1 MLPDP
6 VFDFHVVGMGLFGE
20 SCSRGL
26 FGGEEPLLRLR
37 YFVEP
42 SCCFFVWSRHST
54 IPLLSWG
61 IMHHAPALGNS
72 QSCRANLMKTKEI
85 HYPTSVCSVALCMIR
100 ARRTL
105 ISKVVEC
112 FSPSLL
118 KDGHLVPKEKEGVGA
133 QNTQ

>member
-20 SCSRGL
+20 SCSRGF

-61 IMHHAPALGNS
+61 IMHHARALDNS
-72 QSCRANLMKTKEI
+72 QSCRANIMKTKEI
-85 HYPTSVCSVALCMIR
+85 HLLAPSCSVALCMDR
-100 ARRTL
+100 ARQRSL
-105 ISKVVEC
+105 ARSWGA
-112 FSPSLL
+112 SLL
-118 KDGHLVPKEKEGVGA
+118 ICYRTGA
-133 QNTQ
+133 